1 MIVHDNAFSADSQR
15 RRFAPNP
22 LRVSASVMPERKEN
36 EIMDFVKHVLIC
48 QGLLLLLV
56 GCGATNSADEY
67 VAEFSLLD
75 GNDFVLEV
83 DRISESPNVQFPMD
97 DLQESDYEE
106 TNEGTQYNV
115 AFSEDGQMV
124 TIEPGSIRGQK
135 TNDGDESKLYEL
147 DEGVFAGGRFVV
159 WINNDSFEAEL
170 TIYGSGVPIVI
181 SERGYLAPEQ

>member
-1 MIVHDNAFSADSQR
+1 MMN
-15 RRFAPNP
+15 
-22 LRVSASVMPERKEN
+22 LM
-36 EIMDFVKHVLIC
+36 KHVVIC
-48 QGLLLLLV
+48 LGFLLLLV
-56 GCGATNSADEY
+56 GCDASDKY

-83 DRISESPNVQFPMD
+83 DRISESPDVQFPMD

-124 TIEPGSIRGQK
+124 TIGAGPIRGQK

-147 DEGVFAGGRFVV
+147 DEGVFAGVRFVV
-159 WINNDSFEAEL
+159 WLDNDNFEAEL
-170 TIYGSGVPIVI
+170 TIYG
-181 SERGYLAPEQ
+181 Y